1 MESRK
6 NQFSEEKVWKV
17 YVKMGDKI
25 RNDIK
30 NRIFAY
36 CAMFI
41 LGILGDASGY
51 QLDIGREVQY
61 F

>member
-1 MESRK
+1 MEIRK
-6 NQFSEEKVWKV
+6 NQFSEKSSDGLCKN
-17 YVKMGDKI
+17 GDKT

>member
-41 LGILGDASGY
+41 LGILGGWIRVSIGY
-51 QLDIGREVQY
+51 RA
-61 F
+61 